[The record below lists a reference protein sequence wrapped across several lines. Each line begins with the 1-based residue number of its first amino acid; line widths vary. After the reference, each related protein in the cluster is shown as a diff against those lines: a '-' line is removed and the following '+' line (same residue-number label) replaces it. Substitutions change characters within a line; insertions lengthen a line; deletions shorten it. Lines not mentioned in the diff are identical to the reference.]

1 MGRPL
6 CFSRGRR
13 RPPFACAGLLNPAP
27 HPPHLPFS
35 RRAQITASVTFLPLL
50 SDPCTFD
57 LLVYTAAASD
67 VPAAWEE
74 SEPRLIATGA
84 AADVKLRSFTTR
96 VHRVDAMVSYRMDD

>member
-1 MGRPL
+1 
-6 CFSRGRR
+6 
-13 RPPFACAGLLNPAP
+13 
-27 HPPHLPFS
+27 
-35 RRAQITASVTFLPLL
+35 
-50 SDPCTFD
+50 
-57 LLVYTAAASD
+57 VYTASASD